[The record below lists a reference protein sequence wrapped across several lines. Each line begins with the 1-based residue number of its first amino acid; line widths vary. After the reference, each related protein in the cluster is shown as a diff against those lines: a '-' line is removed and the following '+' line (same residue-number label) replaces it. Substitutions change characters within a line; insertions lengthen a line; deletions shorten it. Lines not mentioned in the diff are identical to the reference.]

1 MSSFNRWQSG
11 TAAMMALSLTAVAVA
26 PVVISTT
33 AFAQTTTFADVNSN
47 YWASPFIAEL
57 VRRNIIA
64 GFPDNTFKPEQPVT
78 RAQFASMI
86 SKAFQKAAERSAS
99 QFVDVPSNYWAANAI
114 QDAYT
119 KGFVA
124 GYPGNRFE
132 PNQNIPR
139 EQVLVSLANGLDYS
153 VTADPANI
161 LNQYYSDANAIA
173 QYARSPVAAATERA
187 IVVNYPNVRFLNPT
201 QTATRADV
209 AAFIYQA
216 LTSAG
221 QATAINSPYIV
232 AAQQPTPSPTASPVT
247 SLPAG
252 TKIPV
257 QYDKAEKILV
267 TKEETAPLTL
277 TVAQNIPTTGTTVL
291 IPSGAQVVGELR
303 PAKGGSQFVASELV
317 LANGQ
322 RYKINATSEV
332 ITKTEQIRKGA
343 KVGTIAKD
351 AALGA
356 AATAAIQAV
365 TGDRDVELGPTLGGA
380 GVGALIG
387 LFLGRQ
393 RVDLIAIDPKTDLN
407 LTLGSDLQLSK

>member
-11 TAAMMALSLTAVAVA
+11 TVALMALSLTAGAVA
-26 PVVISTT
+26 PLVIPAT
-33 AFAQTTTFADVNSN
+33 AFAQTATFSDVQSN

-86 SKAFQKAAERSAS
+86 SKAFQKAAQRSAT
-99 QFVDVPSNYWAANAI
+99 QFTDVPSNYWATNAI
-114 QDAYT
+114 QDAYS

-132 PNQNIPR
+132 PNQNIGR
-139 EQVLVSLANGLDYS
+139 EQVLVSLANGLAYS
-153 VTADPANI
+153 VTGDPANI

-173 QYARSPVAAATERA
+173 QYARSPIAAATERA
-187 IVVNYPNVRFLNPT
+187 IVVNYPNLRFLNPT

-216 LTSAG
+216 LVSAK

-232 AAQQPTPSPTASPVT
+232 AAAQQPTTPLVTKIPS
-247 SLPAG
+247 G

-257 QYDKAEKILV
+257 RYDKAEKILV

-277 TVAQNIPTTGTTVL
+277 TVAQNIATSEGTVL
-291 IPSGAQVVGELR
+291 IPAGAQVVGELR
-303 PAKGGSQFVASELV
+303 PANGGSQFVGSELV

-356 AATAAIQAV
+356 AAAAAIQAV
-365 TGDRDVELGPTLGGA
+365 TGDRDVELGPTLGSA

-393 RVDLIAIDPKTDLN
+393 RVDLIAIDPNTDLH
-407 LTLGSDLQLSK
+407 LTLGSDLHLSK